1 MRFAITLAEELSFSR
16 AAKRHFISAQPFGR
30 AIQELEREVGL
41 QIFVRTTRKVQTTLE
56 GEHFLARAR
65 QLLSDVDGLT
75 SEVKS
80 EADGKA
86 RHLVLGVFGLG
97 LGHRCPDVMRAFRAA
112 RPDVTVE
119 FRELGFKDMDRALQN
134 HEVDVSIV
142 HHSGPVDGV
151 ISVPLFDLPRG
162 LVVPIDSE
170 WAGMEEV
177 GMDELTSIP
186 LLGLPY
192 ASKSQ
197 AEWAAVDIR
206 PHNKNKGGIRTPSSI
221 PTAVATTGQ
230 PSLHAVAGAEFY
242 PHPSVRYVP
251 CTGAPLN
258 TAIAHR
264 ETEQR
269 PAVADL
275 VRVTCALTRMGVV

>member
-16 AAKRHFISAQPFGR
+16 AAERHFISAQPFGR
-30 AIQELEREVGL
+30 AIQELEREAGL
-41 QIFVRTTRKVQTTLE
+41 KIFVRTTRKVQTTLE
-56 GEHFLARAR
+56 GQHFLARAR
-65 QLLSDVDGLT
+65 QLLSDVDGLMA
-75 SEVKS
+75 EVKS

-86 RHLVLGVFGLG
+86 GRLVLGVFGLG

-119 FRELGFKDMDRALQN
+119 FRELGFSDMDRALQN

-142 HHSGPVDGV
+142 HFSGQVNGV

-177 GMDELTSIP
+177 GMAELTSIQ

-206 PHNKNKGGIRTPSSI
+206 PHNKGGIRTPSSI

-251 CTGAPLN
+251 CTGAPLT

-275 VRVTCALTRMGVV
+275 VRVTCALTRMAVA